1 MKTRRLINQ
10 TKMKLNLR
18 QEALLIAV
26 LVAGLLNAAAP
37 SDLKTFSTEESY
49 VVQGASIV
57 LTQKVG
63 EATAQVG
70 AALKDSNALTAAN
83 GRSSLTTASRE
94 MWRR

>member
-1 MKTRRLINQ
+1 MKTRKLINQ

-37 SDLKTFSTEESY
+37 PDLKTFSTEESY

-70 AALKDSNALTAAN
+70 AALKTRML
-83 GRSSLTTASRE
+83 SRLS
-94 MWRR
+94 MAVHL